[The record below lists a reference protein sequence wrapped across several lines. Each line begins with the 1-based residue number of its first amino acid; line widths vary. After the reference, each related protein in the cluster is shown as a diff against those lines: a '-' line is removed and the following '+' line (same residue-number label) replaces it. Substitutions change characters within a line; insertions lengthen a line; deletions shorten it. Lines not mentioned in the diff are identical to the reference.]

1 MPEGGGWCLMWFF
14 FIVLY
19 LSISV
24 FVFIYVYLEHEH
36 FALLDIMRWVGQ
48 DYGALGGLIRPRL
61 DAISS
66 MCCPSN
72 VSF

>member
-48 DYGALGGLIRPRL
+48 DYGALGRLMRPRL